1 MIHKSDKR
9 NKQTP
14 ELQDVQRELAELRR
28 RVVEL
33 EALEVKHKQAED
45 ALANERNLLRTFID
59 NLPDF
64 IYFKDTESRFLIA
77 NVAVAQLVAG
87 VTPDE
92 LIGKTDF
99 DFFPRALAAKYYADE
114 QAVAAS
120 GQPLV
125 NLEEP
130 VIDYVSGEPRW
141 LSTTKVPLRDSQGK
155 IIGVV
160 GVGRDVTERK
170 QAEEALQQSKQ
181 EIENILESITDA
193 FFTVDKDWCF
203 TYVNQRAEELLRK
216 TRADLL
222 HHSLWT
228 EFPEAVGS
236 GFEVEYRRAMAE
248 QISLEFEEYYEPF
261 QTWFKVHV
269 YPYSD
274 GLSVYFRDVTE
285 RKRAEAILAQRA
297 AQLALINDIAG
308 KIAAVLDLDSLL
320 DRAARLVY
328 ETFNYHHVALFLL
341 DDDRARLKAIAGSYK
356 NYFPPNHSQKM
367 SQGIIGWV
375 ATHAEKVVANDVQQ
389 EPRYISLI
397 PEYTETRAEL
407 CIPIKIAG
415 QTVGVLDIQSPH
427 LDTFSQNDIM
437 AMEILTDQM
446 AVAIENARL
455 YQAVQQ
461 ELVERKQTE
470 EQLRQSKQQVLNIL
484 DHLEELVNE
493 RTAELTVANE
503 QLRLEIAERKRIEE
517 ALRQSEADFRA
528 LIENVKNVFIRYDL
542 DLRYQYVSPAIQNFL
557 DLKPED
563 FIGKT
568 HRDLGFPKKLADF
581 FDNALKKAITSGEPV
596 DVEYSMQGRGG
607 QYFLEA
613 RIYPEYDENGKVRSV
628 VTVTHDITERKQ
640 AQESLQRYA
649 ERLKTLQELD
659 RAILAT
665 RSPEAIAQ
673 VALHH
678 LQQLVPF
685 RQAAVVAFDFDSYE
699 AVMLAAY
706 AQGQTKVMVD
716 QHPSLDMFG
725 IAEELRQSSVRTP
738 ENILT
743 LAQPPLALQ
752 ALPPEGIRC
761 YINVPLVAKGQLIG
775 SLNLGTDRTDV
786 FTSEHVDIAHE
797 MADPLALAI
806 QQARLHEQVQHYAAE
821 LEQRVAERT
830 AKLEEIND
838 ELNSFSFSVSH
849 DLRAPL
855 RAVEAFASA
864 LLEDYA
870 PMLDSL
876 GQDYAERIVDAAQRM
891 DALIQDLLIYS
902 RLSRTD
908 LRLQAVDLSA
918 VLTDVL
924 TQLEMTIVE
933 EQAEIRLAEPFPYV
947 MGHHATL
954 VQIVT
959 NLMTNA
965 MKFVAPGVQP
975 YVRVWAEIIPAS
987 TGQTPEKGRWIR
999 FWVEDNGIGIAPE
1012 QQERVFQIFERL
1024 HGIEAY
1030 PGTGVG
1036 LAIVRKGAIRMGGN
1050 AGVESRPG
1058 QGSKFWI
1065 ELPQAAD

>member
-1 MIHKSDKR
+1 MKHSLNKT

-14 ELQDVQRELAELRR
+14 ELPEPEKELAQLRR
-28 RVVEL
+28 RVAEL
-33 EALEVKHKQAED
+33 EALEVKHKQAEE

-64 IYFKDTESRFLIA
+64 IYFKDTQSRFLIA
-77 NVAVAQLVAG
+77 NIAVARLVAG
-87 VTPDE
+87 VTPDA

-99 DFFPRALAAKYYADE
+99 DFFPHALAAKYYADE
-114 QAVAAS
+114 QTVLAS

-155 IIGVV
+155 IVGVV
-160 GVGRDVTERK
+160 GVGRDMTERK

-181 EIENILESITDA
+181 QIENILESITDA

-203 TYVNQRAEELLRK
+203 TYVNQRAEELLHK
-216 TRADLL
+216 TRAELL

-236 GFEVEYRRAMAE
+236 GFEIEYRRAMAK
-248 QISLEFEEYYEPF
+248 QITLEFEEYYEPF

-285 RKRAEAILAQRA
+285 RKYAEAILAQRA

-320 DRAARLVY
+320 GRAARLVY

-341 DDDRARLKAIAGSYK
+341 DEDRARLKAVAGSYK
-356 NYFPPNHSQKM
+356 SYFPPNHSQKM
-367 SQGIIGWV
+367 SEGIIGWV
-375 ATHAEKVVANDVQQ
+375 ATCGEKVVANDVSQ

-427 LDTFSQNDIM
+427 LDTFSENDIM
-437 AMEILTDQM
+437 AMEILTDQI

-455 YQAVQQ
+455 YQTVRQ
-461 ELVERKQTE
+461 ELSERKQTE

-493 RTAELTVANE
+493 RTTELTVANK
-503 QLRLEIAERKRIEE
+503 QLHQEIIERRRAEE
-517 ALRQSEADFRA
+517 ALQESIA
-528 LIENVKNVFIRYDL
+528 
-542 DLRYQYVSPAIQNFL
+542 
-557 DLKPED
+557 
-563 FIGKT
+563 
-568 HRDLGFPKKLADF
+568 
-581 FDNALKKAITSGEPV
+581 
-596 DVEYSMQGRGG
+596 
-607 QYFLEA
+607 
-613 RIYPEYDENGKVRSV
+613 
-628 VTVTHDITERKQ
+628 ERKQ

-706 AQGQTKVMVD
+706 AQGQTKVMVG

-761 YINVPLVAKGQLIG
+761 YINIPLVAKGQLIG
-775 SLNLGTDRTDV
+775 SLNLGTDRADV

-797 MADPLALAI
+797 VADPLALTI

-855 RAVEAFASA
+855 RAVQGFASA

-870 PMLDSL
+870 PRLDPL

-891 DALIQDLLIYS
+891 DALIEDLLIYS

-908 LRLQAVDLSA
+908 LRLHAVDLSA

-933 EQAEIRLAEPFPYV
+933 QQAEIRLAEPFPHV
-947 MGHHATL
+947 IGHHATL
-954 VQIVT
+954 VQMVT

-975 YVRVWAEIIPAS
+975 YVHVWAETIPAS
-987 TGQTPEKGRWIR
+987 TAQAAETDRWIR

-1012 QQERVFQIFERL
+1012 QHERVFQIFERL

-1050 AGVESRPG
+1050 AGVESKLG

-1065 ELPQAAD
+1065 ELPQAVD

>member
-1 MIHKSDKR
+1 MIRKPDKT

-14 ELQDVQRELAELRR
+14 ELPEPKSELAQLRR
-28 RVVEL
+28 RVAEL
-33 EALEVKHKQAED
+33 EALEAKHKQAEE

-64 IYFKDTESRFLIA
+64 IYFKDTESRFLIG
-77 NVAVAQLVAG
+77 NVAVAQLVG
-87 VTPDE
+87 GLMPDE
-92 LIGKTDF
+92 IVGKTDF
-99 DFFPRALAAKYYADE
+99 DFFPHALAAKYYADE
-114 QAVAAS
+114 QTVVAS
-120 GQPLV
+120 GQALV
-125 NLEEP
+125 NLDEP

-155 IIGVV
+155 VVGVV
-160 GVGRDVTERK
+160 GVGRDMTERK
-170 QAEEALQQSKQ
+170 RAEEALQQSKQ

-216 TRADLL
+216 TRAELL
-222 HHSLWT
+222 RKSLWT

-248 QISLEFEEYYEPF
+248 QISLEFEEYYDPF

-285 RKRAEAILAQRA
+285 RKQAEAILAQRA

-341 DDDRARLKAIAGSYK
+341 DEDRARLKAIAGSYK
-356 NYFPPNHSQKM
+356 SYFPPHHSQKI

-375 ATHAEKVVANDVQQ
+375 ASHGEKVVANDIRQ

-397 PEYTETRAEL
+397 PDYTETQAEL

-415 QTVGVLDIQSPH
+415 QTMGVLDIQSPH
-427 LDTFSQNDIM
+427 LDTFSENDIL
-437 AMEILTDQM
+437 AMEILTDQI

-455 YQAVQQ
+455 YHAVRQ
-461 ELVERKQTE
+461 ELSERKQTE

-484 DHLEELVNE
+484 DHLEELVTA
-493 RTAELTVANE
+493 RTAELTVAND
-503 QLRLEIAERKRIEE
+503 QLQQEIVERKRAEQ
-517 ALRQSEADFRA
+517 ALRESIA
-528 LIENVKNVFIRYDL
+528 
-542 DLRYQYVSPAIQNFL
+542 
-557 DLKPED
+557 
-563 FIGKT
+563 
-568 HRDLGFPKKLADF
+568 
-581 FDNALKKAITSGEPV
+581 
-596 DVEYSMQGRGG
+596 
-607 QYFLEA
+607 
-613 RIYPEYDENGKVRSV
+613 
-628 VTVTHDITERKQ
+628 ERKQ

-685 RQAAVVAFDFDSYE
+685 RQAAVVAFDFDSYD
-699 AVMLAAY
+699 AVMLATY
-706 AQGQTKVMVD
+706 VHGRAQVMVGH
-716 QHPSLDMFG
+716 HPPLDMFG
-725 IAEELRQSSVRTP
+725 IAEELRQSSVNAP

-752 ALPPEGIRC
+752 ALPSEGIRC
-761 YINVPLVAKGQLIG
+761 YINVPLVARGQLIG
-775 SLNLGTDRTDV
+775 SLNLGTDTVDA
-786 FTSEHVDIAHE
+786 FTSEHVDIARE
-797 MADPLALAI
+797 VADPLALAI
-806 QQARLHEQVQHYAAE
+806 QQARLHEQIQHYAAE

-830 AKLEEIND
+830 AKLEEINA

-855 RAVEAFASA
+855 RAVQGFASA

-870 PMLDSL
+870 PRLDPL

-891 DALIQDLLIYS
+891 DTLIQDLLIYS

-908 LRLQAVDLSA
+908 LRLQPVDLSA
-918 VLTDVL
+918 VMTDVL

-933 EQAEIRLAEPFPYV
+933 QQAEIRLAEPFPHV
-947 MGHHATL
+947 IGHHATL
-954 VQIVT
+954 VQMIS

-965 MKFVAPGVQP
+965 MKFVVPGVQP
-975 YVRVWAEIIPAS
+975 YVQVWAEIFPTS
-987 TGQTPEKGRWIR
+987 TAQVAEKGHWVR

-1012 QQERVFQIFERL
+1012 QHERVFQIFERL

-1036 LAIVRKGAIRMGGN
+1036 LAIVRKGAIRMGGS
-1050 AGVESRPG
+1050 AGMESNPG

-1065 ELPQAAD
+1065 ELPQATD

>member
-1 MIHKSDKR
+1 MKHRPDKI
-9 NKQTP
+9 NEQTP
-14 ELQDVQRELAELRR
+14 EPSGLERELAQLRQ
-28 RVVEL
+28 RVAEL
-33 EALEVKHKQAED
+33 EALEVKHRQAED
-45 ALANERNLLRTFID
+45 TLANERNLLRTFID

-64 IYFKDTESRFLIA
+64 IYFKDTQSRFLIG
-77 NVAVAQLVAG
+77 NVAVARLVG
-87 VTPDE
+87 GLRPDE
-92 LIGKTDF
+92 IVGKTDF
-99 DFFPRALAAKYYADE
+99 DFFPHALAAKYHADE
-114 QAVAAS
+114 QAVVAS

-130 VIDYVSGEPRW
+130 VIDYVTGEPRW
-141 LSTTKVPLRDSQGK
+141 LLTTKVPLRDSQGK
-155 IIGVV
+155 IMGVV
-160 GVGRDVTERK
+160 GVGRDMTERK
-170 QAEEALQQSKQ
+170 EAEEALQQSKQ

-193 FFTVDKDWCF
+193 FFAVDKDWCF
-203 TYVNQRAEELLRK
+203 TYVNRQAEQLLHK
-216 TRADLL
+216 TRAELL
-222 HHSLWT
+222 HKNLWA
-228 EFPEAVGS
+228 EFSEAIGS
-236 GFEVEYRRAMAE
+236 KFEIEYRRAMAE
-248 QISLEFEEYYEPF
+248 QISLEFEAYYEPF

-328 ETFNYHHVALFLL
+328 ESFNYHHVALFLL
-341 DDDRARLKAIAGSYK
+341 EGDRARLKAITGSYK
-356 NYFPPNHSQKM
+356 TYFPPNHSQKM

-375 ATHAEKVVANDVQQ
+375 ATHGEKVVANDISQ

-407 CIPIKIAG
+407 CIPIKVAG
-415 QTVGVLDIQSPH
+415 QPVGALDIQSPH
-427 LDTFSQNDIM
+427 VNTFSENDIM
-437 AMEILTDQM
+437 AMEILTDQI

-455 YQAVQQ
+455 YQTVQQ
-461 ELVERKQTE
+461 ELSERKQTE

-484 DHLEELVNE
+484 DHLEELVKE
-493 RTAELTVANE
+493 RTAELTTANE
-503 QLRLEIAERKRIEE
+503 HLHQEIVERKRMEE
-517 ALRQSEADFRA
+517 ALRES
-528 LIENVKNVFIRYDL
+528 
-542 DLRYQYVSPAIQNFL
+542 
-557 DLKPED
+557 
-563 FIGKT
+563 
-568 HRDLGFPKKLADF
+568 
-581 FDNALKKAITSGEPV
+581 
-596 DVEYSMQGRGG
+596 
-607 QYFLEA
+607 
-613 RIYPEYDENGKVRSV
+613 
-628 VTVTHDITERKQ
+628 ITERKQ

-678 LQQLVPF
+678 LRQLVPF

-699 AVMLAAY
+699 AVILAAH
-706 AQGQTKVMVD
+706 ALGRTKVMVGR
-716 QHPSLDMFG
+716 HAPLDMFG
-725 IAEELRQSSVRTP
+725 IAEELRQSSVKAP

-752 ALPPEGIRC
+752 ALPAEDIRC
-761 YINVPLVAKGQLIG
+761 FINVPLVARGKLIG
-775 SLNLGTDRTDV
+775 SLNLGADLPEA
-786 FTSEHVDIAHE
+786 FTSEHVDIAYE
-797 MADPLALAI
+797 VADPLALAI

-821 LEQRVAERT
+821 LEQRVVERT
-830 AKLEEIND
+830 AKLEEINA

-855 RAVEAFASA
+855 RAVQGFADA

-870 PMLDSL
+870 HILDPL
-876 GQDYAERIVDAAQRM
+876 GQDYAQRIVDAAQRM

-908 LRLQAVDLSA
+908 LRLQPVDLSA
-918 VLTDVL
+918 VVTDVL
-924 TQLEMTIVE
+924 TQVEMTIVE
-933 EQAEIRLAEPFPYV
+933 QQAEIRLAEPFPWII
-947 MGHHATL
+947 GHHSTL
-954 VQIVT
+954 VQMIT

-965 MKFVAPGVQP
+965 MKFVASGVQP
-975 YVRVWAEIIPAS
+975 YVQVWAEIFSDSPDGN
-987 TGQTPEKGRWIR
+987 TEKQRWVR
-999 FWVEDNGIGIAPE
+999 FWVEDNGIGISPE
-1012 QQERVFQIFERL
+1012 QHEQVFQIFERL

-1036 LAIVRKGAIRMGGN
+1036 LAIVRKGAARMGGR
-1050 AGVESRPG
+1050 AGLESSPG

-1065 ELPQAAD
+1065 ELPQAPD

>member
-1 MIHKSDKR
+1 MKHSLKKT
-9 NKQTP
+9 NEQTP
-14 ELQDVQRELAELRR
+14 ELPDLERELAQLRR
-28 RVVEL
+28 RVAEL
-33 EALEVKHKQAED
+33 EALEVKHKQAEE

-64 IYFKDTESRFLIA
+64 IYFKDTRSRFLIG
-77 NVAVAQLVAG
+77 NVAVAQLVG
-87 VTPDE
+87 GLMPDE
-92 LIGKTDF
+92 IVGKTDF
-99 DFFPRALAAKYYADE
+99 DFFPHALAAKYYADE
-114 QAVAAS
+114 QTVVTS
-120 GQPLV
+120 GQALV

-130 VIDYVSGEPRW
+130 VIDYRSGEPRW
-141 LSTTKVPLRDSQGK
+141 LSTTKVPLRDGQGK
-155 IIGVV
+155 IVGVV
-160 GVGRDVTERK
+160 GVGRDMTERK

-203 TYVNQRAEELLRK
+203 TYVNQRAEELLHK
-216 TRADLL
+216 TRAELL
-222 HHSLWT
+222 HNSLWT

-248 QISLEFEEYYEPF
+248 QITLEFEEYYEPF

-341 DDDRARLKAIAGSYK
+341 DEDRARLKAIAGSYK
-356 NYFPPNHSQKM
+356 SYFPPNHSQKM

-375 ATHAEKVVANDVQQ
+375 ATHAEKVVANDVSQ

-407 CIPIKIAG
+407 CIPIKVAG

-427 LDTFSQNDIM
+427 LNTFSENDII
-437 AMEILTDQM
+437 AMEILTDQI

-455 YQAVQQ
+455 YQTVRQ
-461 ELVERKQTE
+461 ELSERKQTE

-503 QLRLEIAERKRIEE
+503 QLHQEIIERKRAEQ
-517 ALRQSEADFRA
+517 ALRES
-528 LIENVKNVFIRYDL
+528 
-542 DLRYQYVSPAIQNFL
+542 
-557 DLKPED
+557 
-563 FIGKT
+563 
-568 HRDLGFPKKLADF
+568 
-581 FDNALKKAITSGEPV
+581 
-596 DVEYSMQGRGG
+596 
-607 QYFLEA
+607 
-613 RIYPEYDENGKVRSV
+613 
-628 VTVTHDITERKQ
+628 ITERKQ

-706 AQGQTKVMVD
+706 AQGQAKVMVG
-716 QHPSLDMFG
+716 QHSSLDMFG
-725 IAEELRQSSVRTP
+725 IAEELRQSSVKTP

-752 ALPPEGIRC
+752 ALPAEEIRC
-761 YINVPLVAKGQLIG
+761 YINAPLVAKGQLIG
-775 SLNLGTDRTDV
+775 SLNLGADRADA
-786 FTSEHVDIAHE
+786 FTSEHVDIARE
-797 MADPLALAI
+797 VADPLALAI
-806 QQARLHEQVQHYAAE
+806 QQARLHEQVQHHATE

-830 AKLEEIND
+830 AKLEEINA

-855 RAVEAFASA
+855 RAVQGFANA

-870 PMLDSL
+870 DMLDPL
-876 GQDYAERIVDAAQRM
+876 GQDYAERIADAARRM
-891 DALIQDLLIYS
+891 DTLVQDLLFYS

-908 LRLQAVDLSA
+908 LRLQPVDLSA

-933 EQAEIRLAEPFPYV
+933 QQAEIRLAEPFPHV
-947 MGHHATL
+947 IGHHATL
-954 VQIVT
+954 VQMVT

-975 YVRVWAEIIPAS
+975 YVQVWAEIIPAS
-987 TGQTPEKGRWIR
+987 TAQKAEEGRCVR
-999 FWVEDNGIGIAPE
+999 LWVEDNGIGIAPE
-1012 QQERVFQIFERL
+1012 EHERVFQIFERL

-1030 PGTGVG
+1030 PGTGTG
-1036 LAIVRKGAIRMGGN
+1036 LAIVRKGAVRMGGW
-1050 AGVESRPG
+1050 AGIESSPG

>member
-1 MIHKSDKR
+1 MIQNPDKR
-9 NKQTP
+9 NKPTP
-14 ELQDVQRELAELRR
+14 DLPNLESELAQLRR
-28 RVVEL
+28 RVAEL
-33 EALEVKHKQAED
+33 EALEVKHKQAEE

-77 NVAVAQLVAG
+77 NVAVARLVAG

-114 QAVAAS
+114 QAVMAS

-130 VIDYVSGEPRW
+130 VIDYVSDEPRW
-141 LSTTKVPLRDSQGK
+141 LLTTKVPLRDSQGK

-160 GVGRDVTERK
+160 GVGRDLTERK
-170 QAEEALQQSKQ
+170 LAEEALQQSKQ
-181 EIENILESITDA
+181 QIENILESITDA
-193 FFTVDKDWCF
+193 FFAVDNDWYF
-203 TYVNQRAEELLRK
+203 TYVNQRAEQLLHK
-216 TRADLL
+216 TRAELL
-222 HHSLWT
+222 AKSLWT

-236 GFEVEYRRAMAE
+236 KFEVEYRRAMAE
-248 QISLEFEEYYEPF
+248 QITLEFEEYYEPF
-261 QTWFKVHV
+261 QTWFKVHA

-274 GLSVYFRDVTE
+274 GLSVYFRDITE
-285 RKRAEAILAQRA
+285 RKHAEAILAQRA
-297 AQLALINDIAG
+297 AQLTLINDIAS

-341 DDDRARLKAIAGSYK
+341 DEDQAKLKAIAGSYK
-356 NYFPPNHSQKM
+356 TYFPPGHSQKM

-375 ATHAEKVVANDVQQ
+375 ATHGEKVVANDVGR

-397 PEYTETRAEL
+397 PDYTETRAEL
-407 CIPIKIAG
+407 CIPLKIAG
-415 QTVGVLDIQSPH
+415 QTVGVLDVQSPH
-427 LDTFSQNDIM
+427 FDTFSENDIM
-437 AMEILTDQM
+437 AMEILTDQI

-455 YQAVQQ
+455 YQTVRQ
-461 ELVERKQTE
+461 ELSERKQAE
-470 EQLRQSKQQVLNIL
+470 GQLRQSKQQVLNIL
-484 DHLEELVNE
+484 DHLEELVTE
-493 RTAELTVANE
+493 RTAELTVSNK
-503 QLRLEIAERKRIEE
+503 QLHQEIVERKRVEE
-517 ALRQSEADFRA
+517 ALRQSEANFRA
-528 LIENVKNVFIRYDL
+528 LIENVKNLFIRYDL
-542 DLRYQYVSPAIQNFL
+542 DLRYQYVSPAIRNFL
-557 DLKPED
+557 DVKPED
-563 FIGKT
+563 FIGKR
-568 HRDLGFPKKLADF
+568 HREVGFPEKLADF
-581 FDNALKKAITSGEPV
+581 FDNALKEAIISGETV
-596 DVEYSMQGRGG
+596 DIEFSMQGRSGPV
-607 QYFLEA
+607 FLEA
-613 RIYPEYDENGKVRSV
+613 RIYPEYDENGQVRSV

-685 RQAAVVAFDFDSYE
+685 RQAAVVAFDFDRYD

-706 AQGQTKVMVD
+706 AHGRATVMVG
-716 QHPSLDMFG
+716 QHPPLDMFG
-725 IAEELRQSSVRTP
+725 IAEELRQSSVKAP

-752 ALPPEGIRC
+752 TLPPEGIRC
-761 YINVPLVAKGQLIG
+761 YINVPLVARGQLIG
-775 SLNLGTDRTDV
+775 GLNLGTDMADV
-786 FTSEHVDIAHE
+786 FTSEHVDIARE
-797 MADPLALAI
+797 LADPLALAI
-806 QQARLHEQVQHYAAE
+806 QQARLHEQVQHHAAE

-830 AKLEEIND
+830 AKLEEINA

-855 RAVEAFASA
+855 RAVQGFAAA
-864 LLEDYA
+864 LLEDYTHA
-870 PMLDSL
+870 LDPL
-876 GQDYAERIVDAAQRM
+876 GQDYAQRIIDAAQRM
-891 DALIQDLLIYS
+891 DALIQDLLVYS

-908 LRLQAVDLSA
+908 LRLQPVDLS
-918 VLTDVL
+918 VVMTDVL

-933 EQAEIRLAEPFPYV
+933 HQAEIRLAEPFPHV
-947 MGHHATL
+947 IGHHSTL

-975 YVRVWAEIIPAS
+975 FVRVWAEITPAS
-987 TGQTPEKGRWIR
+987 TVQEAEKGRWVR

-1012 QQERVFQIFERL
+1012 QHERVFQIFERL

-1036 LAIVRKGAIRMGGN
+1036 LAIVRKGAIRMGGC
-1050 AGVESRPG
+1050 AGIESSPG